1 MHAPNPAKI
10 MVIYEKKNSSRIHCL
25 WFSTELPSLCWRI
38 KERITS
44 CTYLSEHHIAL
55 HRNRAV
61 KSMFVMK
68 ITQKYIV
75 FLP

>member
-1 MHAPNPAKI
+1 MKKKI
-10 MVIYEKKNSSRIHCL
+10 VQGFIAFG
-25 WFSTELPSLCWRI
+25 FSTELPSLCWRI

-75 FLP
+75 FLT